1 MRVSLSFQECYSQSV
16 REQARTRLAR
26 RAVID
31 AARTL
36 FLEQGYAATTVEAI
50 SKAADV
56 PPATLYRLF
65 ASKLGILKVLLDT
78 SIAGDD
84 EPVAVA
90 ARPDVASLFD
100 EPDPADLL
108 AGFAGVTTDI
118 NQRTNDVHRVLVGA
132 ASSDP
137 AAAEL
142 LAEIREQ
149 RDRGQRQIVRAL
161 SGRKELR
168 EGLRAREAEDVVHA
182 LMAPEV
188 YRLLVVDRGWAP
200 ERYRT
205 WLGATLAQQLL

>member
-1 MRVSLSFQECYSQSV
+1 VQQ
-16 REQARTRLAR
+16 QARTRLAR

-36 FLEQGYAATTVEAI
+36 FLERGYAATTVEAI

-78 SIAGDD
+78 AIAGDD

-90 ARPDVASLFD
+90 TRPEVAPLFD
-100 EPDPADLL
+100 EPDPVALL
-108 AGFAGVTTDI
+108 AGFAGVTTAI
-118 NQRTNDVHRVLVGA
+118 NERTNDVHRVLLGA

-137 AAAEL
+137 AAADL
-142 LAEIREQ
+142 LAEVRLQ

-161 SGRKELR
+161 VRRKQLQR
-168 EGLRAREAEDVVHA
+168 GLTARAAEDRVHA

-188 YRLLVVDRGWAP
+188 YRLLVVDRGWSP
-200 ERYRT
+200 EQYRT
-205 WLGATLAQQLL
+205 WLAATLAQQLL